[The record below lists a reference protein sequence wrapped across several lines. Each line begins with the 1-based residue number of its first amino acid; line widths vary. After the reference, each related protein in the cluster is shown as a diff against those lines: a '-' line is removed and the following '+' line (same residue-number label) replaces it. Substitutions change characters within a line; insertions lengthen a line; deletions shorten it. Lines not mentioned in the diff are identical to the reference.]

1 MVYRSYPYSF
11 GATLISVLANLGAL
25 LSVFGAATMFGNR
38 NRSLG
43 MAGGI
48 FFIALA
54 IFLFVYVGRILT
66 DKLAEK
72 WTDKNIRTKPGIAY
86 QYVCAHPQ
94 EYDRVAAVNPAFAEK
109 YAFDEKGRLVKRK

>member
-1 MVYRSYPYSF
+1 M
-11 GATLISVLANLGAL
+11 LANLGAL

-66 DKLAEK
+66 DKLAESGQIK
-72 WTDKNIRTKPGIAY
+72 ISEQSLVLLISMYALIPRSMTVLQLLILHLQRNMHLTKRADSLKESNLTP
-86 QYVCAHPQ
+86 
-94 EYDRVAAVNPAFAEK
+94 FL
-109 YAFDEKGRLVKRK
+109 F